1 MIELEGVTKCF
12 GEKVAVD
19 NLTLFV
25 PGGELFAFLG
35 PNGAGKTTTI
45 KMLAGLLRPTA
56 GRISIAGHKLD
67 GESLAAKKV
76 MSYVPDQPYLYERL
90 SGREFLSL
98 VGDLYG
104 MPREKSNQEISR
116 LCQLFEMEEYLDEF
130 AENYSHGMKQRVVLS
145 AALLHQPKV
154 IVIDEPMVG
163 LDPKGVRLV
172 KDILRQRVSVGVT
185 VFMSTHTLAVAE
197 ELADRIG
204 IINKGRLVAL
214 GTLNE
219 LKSYSGTKAKALEE
233 VFLALTEEEPM
244 SSETRHSSSV

>member
-1 MIELEGVTKCF
+1 LIELQGVTKRF

-19 NLTLFV
+19 NLTLSV
-25 PGGELFAFLG
+25 PKGELFAFLG

-45 KMLAGLLRPTA
+45 KMLAGLLKPTA
-56 GRISIAGHKLD
+56 GKIAIAGHNLD
-67 GESLAAKKV
+67 GESLAAKKI

-90 SGREFLSL
+90 SGREFLNL

-104 MPREKSNQEISR
+104 MPREKADEEIAR

-145 AALLHQPKV
+145 AALLHQPQV

-163 LDPKGVRLV
+163 LDPKSARLV
-172 KDILRQRVSVGVT
+172 KDILKKRVGGGVT

-204 IINKGRLVAL
+204 IINRGRLVAL

-219 LKSYSGTKAKALEE
+219 LKSLGGTQAQALEE
-233 VFLALTEEEPM
+233 VFLTLTEEKSLPPG
-244 SSETRHSSSV
+244 THTGQ

>member
-1 MIELEGVTKCF
+1 
-12 GEKVAVD
+12 
-19 NLTLFV
+19 
-25 PGGELFAFLG
+25 
-35 PNGAGKTTTI
+35 
-45 KMLAGLLRPTA
+45 MLAGLLKPTA
-56 GRISIAGHKLD
+56 GRIAIAGHNLD
-67 GESLAAKKV
+67 GGSLEAKKI
-76 MSYVPDQPYLYERL
+76 MSYVPDHPFLYERL

-104 MPREKSNQEISR
+104 MPRQKSDEEISR
-116 LCQLFEMEEYLDEF
+116 LSQLFEMEEYLDEF

-145 AALLHQPKV
+145 AALLHQPQV

-163 LDPKGVRLV
+163 LDPKSARLA
-172 KDILRQRVSVGVT
+172 KDILRQRVNAEAT

-219 LKSYSGTKAKALEE
+219 LKSYGGTAAKALEE
-233 VFLALTEEEPM
+233 VFLALTEEEPLPPGFH
-244 SSETRHSSSV
+244 TGK